1 MSRSAV
7 WVMLALGAGWLVA
20 WGGPP
25 ARGQAAD
32 PNAAAPAASPAG
44 ENAPAATPAT
54 SSPAGATTPTGA
66 TPLGVRQQR
75 VERLMEDLERKF
87 RTLQQAIGESEP
99 ERAAKL
105 KETYEKAKEMLLQQR
120 MGDITKMLDQA
131 RLDTAVDGQKEVLAD
146 IRTLLEILLDEKS
159 DKDKNREE
167 FERLSEWKKQIE
179 ELITKERGEKR
190 ESDKVAAKD
199 ETLAALQ
206 AKIQALETVI
216 AEQKK
221 VLETTEASRAAPV
234 ETLGKIAGEQT
245 DVRKKAESIANQIAK
260 EAGDEKGPYE
270 PKDAAP
276 SPMEA
281 APGAGSGEPQ
291 AGKPGDAKPGEGKPG
306 EGKPGEGKPG
316 EGKPGEGKPG
326 EGQPGAG
333 KPGEGK
339 PGEGQPGSGQPGS
352 GQPGSG
358 QPGEG
363 SPAGEQPPA
372 SISPPR
378 PSEPGEKPLQQAIE
392 NQQAAEQK
400 LLEGKGKA
408 ASDDEKTAV
417 ANLERALAEL
427 KREQAR
433 IASLPPEAFE
443 KMAQKQDDI
452 TNQTAQLEQKMQ
464 EAGAAGGGQGGEGGE
479 GQAGGGGKPQPGQ
492 QKVQQ
497 AQKSM
502 QQASG
507 GLRKQDPSDAARKQ
521 AKSIKELEEALQ
533 EIEER
538 LAQLREETQLEKL
551 ARLEQRFREMLARQ
565 QKATL
570 DTAVFEK
577 KRQESGELKRTDR
590 LALGKVAVEE
600 GSLAE
605 SAQQALDVIL
615 DDGTSVVFPDVVA
628 QVRDDML
635 TVKQLLESSRTD
647 AFTNSLQKEIE
658 STLEELIEALQQ
670 AQQQK
675 EGSGG
680 GGGGGGGGEPPLFP
694 NSAELK
700 LLRAAQMRINRRTTS
715 VATARA
721 EDAPLDENL
730 KNEVQTI
737 ANRQSEIAE
746 MTIRILERGQ

>member
-1 MSRSAV
+1 M
-7 WVMLALGAGWLVA
+7 GAG
-20 WGGPP
+20 P
-25 ARGQAAD
+25 A
-32 PNAAAPAASPAG
+32 
-44 ENAPAATPAT
+44 
-54 SSPAGATTPTGA
+54 
-66 TPLGVRQQR
+66 
-75 VERLMEDLERKF
+75 
-87 RTLQQAIGESEP
+87 
-99 ERAAKL
+99 
-105 KETYEKAKEMLLQQR
+105 
-120 MGDITKMLDQA
+120 
-131 RLDTAVDGQKEVLAD
+131 
-146 IRTLLEILLDEKS
+146 
-159 DKDKNREE
+159 
-167 FERLSEWKKQIE
+167 
-179 ELITKERGEKR
+179 
-190 ESDKVAAKD
+190 
-199 ETLAALQ
+199 
-206 AKIQALETVI
+206 
-216 AEQKK
+216 
-221 VLETTEASRAAPV
+221 
-234 ETLGKIAGEQT
+234 
-245 DVRKKAESIANQIAK
+245 
-260 EAGDEKGPYE
+260 
-270 PKDAAP
+270 DA
-276 SPMEA
+276 
-281 APGAGSGEPQ
+281 SGEPQ
-291 AGKPGDAKPGEGKPG
+291 AGKPGEAKPGEGKLGEGKPG
-306 EGKPGEGKPG
+306 EGKPGEGKPS

-326 EGQPGAG
+326 
-333 KPGEGK
+333 
-339 PGEGQPGSGQPGS
+339 SGQPGT
-352 GQPGSG
+352 G
-358 QPGEG
+358 QPGEAG
-363 SPAGEQPPA
+363 GEQPPA
-372 SISPPR
+372 ASSPPR
-378 PSEPGEKPLQQAIE
+378 PSEPGEKPLQQAIQ

-452 TNQTAQLEQKMQ
+452 SNQAAQLEQKMQ
-464 EAGAAGGGQGGEGGE
+464 ESGAAAGGEGGE

-600 GSLAE
+600 GALAE
-605 SAQQALDVIL
+605 SAQQALDIIL
-615 DDGTSVVFPDVVA
+615 DDGTSVVFPDVVG

-715 VATARA
+715 VATTRTK
-721 EDAPLDENL
+721 EGPLDENL

>member
-20 WGGPP
+20 WGEPP
-25 ARGQAAD
+25 AHGQAAAPD
-32 PNAAAPAASPAG
+32 AAAPTISPAGESTAPAAAPATTPAG
-44 ENAPAATPAT
+44 T
-54 SSPAGATTPTGA
+54 

-216 AEQKK
+216 AAQKK

-245 DVRKKAESIANQIAK
+245 DVRKKAEAIANQIAK

-276 SPMEA
+276 SPMESAPA
-281 APGAGSGEPQ
+281 AGTGEPQ
-291 AGKPGDAKPGEGKPG
+291 AGKLGEPKPGEAKPGEGKPG
-306 EGKPGEGKPG
+306 A
-316 EGKPGEGKPG
+316 GKPGEGKPG

-333 KPGEGK
+333 KPGEG
-339 PGEGQPGSGQPGS
+339 QPGSGQPGN

-372 SISPPR
+372 ASSPPR

-452 TNQTAQLEQKMQ
+452 SNQTAKLEQKMQ
-464 EAGAAGGGQGGEGGE
+464 EAGAAGGKGGEGGE

-507 GLRKQDPSDAARKQ
+507 GLRKQDPSDAARRQ
-521 AKSIKELEEALQ
+521 AKSIKELQEALQ

-600 GSLAE
+600 GALAE
-605 SAQQALDVIL
+605 SAQQALDIIL

-670 AQQQK
+670 AQSQK
-675 EGSGG
+675 EGSG

-721 EDAPLDENL
+721 QDAPLDENL

-746 MTIRILERGQ
+746 MTIRILERAQ

>member
-1 MSRSAV
+1 MSRSTV
-7 WVMLALGAGWLVA
+7 WVVLALWAGWSVAIAGPLA
-20 WGGPP
+20 WGQATPP
-25 ARGQAAD
+25 ASEAAPAEGQAA
-32 PNAAAPAASPAG
+32 PAPPPATATGPAG
-44 ENAPAATPAT
+44 
-54 SSPAGATTPTGA
+54 S

-87 RTLQQAIGESEP
+87 RSLQQAIGESEP
-99 ERAAKL
+99 ERAQKL

-131 RLDTAVDGQKEVLAD
+131 RLDTAVDGQKGVLAD

-190 ESDKVAAKD
+190 ESEKVSQKD
-199 ETLAALQ
+199 DTLAALQ
-206 AKIQALETVI
+206 AKIQALESVI

-234 ETLGKIAGEQT
+234 ETLGKIAGEQS

-260 EAGDEKGPYE
+260 EAGDEKGPFE

-276 SPMEA
+276 SESSPA
-281 APGAGSGEPQ
+281 DGAGQPSE
-291 AGKPGDAKPGEGKPG
+291 GKPGEGKPSEGKPAEGKPG
-306 EGKPGEGKPG
+306 EGKPGEGKPS

-326 EGQPGAG
+326 DGQPGAG
-333 KPGEGK
+333 
-339 PGEGQPGSGQPGS
+339 QPGAGE
-352 GQPGSG
+352 
-358 QPGEG
+358 PGEG

-372 SISPPR
+372 PISPAR
-378 PSEPGEKPLQQAIE
+378 PSEPGEKPLKQAIE

-408 ASDDEKTAV
+408 AGEDEQTAL
-417 ANLERALAEL
+417 ANLQRALAEL
-427 KREQAR
+427 KREQSR

-452 TNQTAQLEQKMQ
+452 ANQTAKLDEKMQ
-464 EAGAAGGGQGGEGGE
+464 EAGAAGGGEGGE
-479 GQAGGGGKPQPGQ
+479 GQPGAGAGGGKPQPGQ

-577 KRQESGELKRTDR
+577 KRQESGELKRAER

-600 GSLAE
+600 GALAE

-615 DDGTSVVFPDVVA
+615 DDGTSVVFPDVVG

-647 AFTNSLQKEIE
+647 AFTHSLQKEIE

-715 VATARA
+715 VATSRPK
-721 EDAPLDENL
+721 EGSLDENL

>member
-7 WVMLALGAGWLVA
+7 WVMLALGVGWLVA
-20 WGGPP
+20 WGGPAAHGQP
-25 ARGQAAD
+25 AAPAEATPAGERAE
-32 PNAAAPAASPAG
+32 PAASPA
-44 ENAPAATPAT
+44 APATNT
-54 SSPAGATTPTGA
+54 AGS

-99 ERAAKL
+99 ERAQKL

-131 RLDTAVDGQKEVLAD
+131 RLDAAVDGQKGVLVD

-190 ESDKVAAKD
+190 ESDKVAQKD

-206 AKIQALETVI
+206 AKIQALESVI

-245 DVRKKAESIANQIAK
+245 DVRNKAESIANQIAK

-276 SPMEA
+276 MGSGPM
-281 APGAGSGEPQ
+281 GAGPADASGEPQ
-291 AGKPGDAKPGEGKPG
+291 AGKPGEAKPGEGKLGEGKPG
-306 EGKPGEGKPG
+306 EGKPGEGKPS

-326 EGQPGAG
+326 
-333 KPGEGK
+333 
-339 PGEGQPGSGQPGS
+339 SGQPGT
-352 GQPGSG
+352 G
-358 QPGEG
+358 QPGEAG
-363 SPAGEQPPA
+363 GEQPPA
-372 SISPPR
+372 ASSPPR
-378 PSEPGEKPLQQAIE
+378 PSEPGEKPLQQAIQ

-452 TNQTAQLEQKMQ
+452 SNQAAQLEQKMQ
-464 EAGAAGGGQGGEGGE
+464 ESGAAAGGEGGE

-600 GSLAE
+600 GALAE
-605 SAQQALDVIL
+605 SAQQALDIIL
-615 DDGTSVVFPDVVA
+615 DDGTSVVFPDVVG

-715 VATARA
+715 VATTRTK
-721 EDAPLDENL
+721 EGPLDENL

>member
-1 MSRSAV
+1 MSRTAV
-7 WVMLALGAGWLVA
+7 WVVLALGTGWFVAGSAPLA
-20 WGGPP
+20 LGQEAPATPAAEGGP
-25 ARGQAAD
+25 AEAG
-32 PNAAAPAASPAG
+32 AAAAK
-44 ENAPAATPAT
+44 ETPAT
-54 SSPAGATTPTGA
+54 SAGN

-99 ERAAKL
+99 ERAQKL

-206 AKIQALETVI
+206 AKIQALESVI
-216 AEQKK
+216 AQQKK

-276 SPMEA
+276 MDA

-291 AGKPGDAKPGEGKPG
+291 AGKPGEGKPSEGKPSEGKPGEGKPG
-306 EGKPGEGKPG
+306 EGKPSEGKPGEGKPG

-326 EGQPGAG
+326 EGQV
-333 KPGEGK
+333 
-339 PGEGQPGSGQPGS
+339 GEGQPGG

-358 QPGEG
+358 QPGEA
-363 SPAGEQPPA
+363 SGEQPPA
-372 SISPPR
+372 AASPPR
-378 PSEPGEKPLQQAIE
+378 PSEPGEKPLQQAIQ

-408 ASDDEKTAV
+408 ASDDEKTAI

-427 KREQAR
+427 KREQSR

-443 KMAQKQDDI
+443 KMAEKQDDI
-452 TNQTAQLEQKMQ
+452 ANQTAQLEEKMQ
-464 EAGAAGGGQGGEGGE
+464 EAGAAGGGQGGQGGE

-502 QQASG
+502 QQAAG
-507 GLRKQDPSDAARKQ
+507 GLRKKDPNDASRKQ
-521 AKSIKELEEALQ
+521 ARSIKELEEALQ

-600 GSLAE
+600 GMLAE
-605 SAQQALDVIL
+605 SAQQTLDIIL

-700 LLRAAQMRINRRTTS
+700 LLRAAQMRINRRTAS
-715 VATARA
+715 IATARA
-721 EDAPLDENL
+721 ADAPLDENL